1 MRNTDKFKL
10 DLFRGLLDI
19 IVRLPLKK
27 YWIVNV
33 YRKKQEYCHYNSL
46 KMPGELSGTQRLIRG
61 KLSKFLNLGLCV
73 TGIIFI
79 IIGVFKSTLLLYIGC
94 ALIGASIGG
103 FIRSRLPMT
112 TMIPSTGVHFVYR
125 SELQRNL
132 QAYENGLQNNDSVD
146 RLSVVSALTERTESN
161 ESCCII
167 CLIHFKTGQEVRKL
181 PCQHIYHI
189 NCIDKW
195 LKMNR
200 LCPTCR
206 SDVTLPNSVKKP
218 STSNEIEVHAELN
231 IVNNHGNRDEI
242 INQGAVGAPSPNQ
255 SVVVSLDNSDMR
267 EADIGDD
274 NDVTSSL
281 ASSSN
286 GVVIEVDV
294 EGSNTAVAN

>member
-1 MRNTDKFKL
+1 
-10 DLFRGLLDI
+10 
-19 IVRLPLKK
+19 
-27 YWIVNV
+27 
-33 YRKKQEYCHYNSL
+33 
-46 KMPGELSGTQRLIRG
+46 
-61 KLSKFLNLGLCV
+61 
-73 TGIIFI
+73 
-79 IIGVFKSTLLLYIGC
+79 
-94 ALIGASIGG
+94 
-103 FIRSRLPMT
+103 MT

-132 QAYENGLQNNDSVD
+132 QAYENGLQTFVVMHSQQPCGIGQKKINQYTTITKYFSNMILLNNDSVD